1 MFWRHGPQQMI
12 SESNLP
18 DLNSLQIVFAYSWW
32 RVSVFVSVN
41 SNESDHVVCCQ
52 VISECC
58 ALLEKECVSLSTH
71 VRVLPLHVDL
81 SAPAA
86 QQVEEVEEECV
97 RRRVILTDVLGE
109 SSFSLNNIRYVI
121 DTGLQLKTV
130 SLSSSYKHLI
140 NFSPSYLNSI
150 HLHRSTTHKSEQ
162 IHKFNSQ
169 SVNSRRM
176 RAPDGWAVN
185 CQVRKHVC
193 VNAPITWSRVNVVM
207 S

>member
-1 MFWRHGPQQMI
+1 MKVVM
-12 SESNLP
+12 N
-18 DLNSLQIVFAYSWW
+18 
-32 RVSVFVSVN
+32 VFVVR
-41 SNESDHVVCCQ
+41 CQ

-86 QQVEEVEEECV
+86 QQVYEVEEECV

-140 NFSPSYLNSI
+140 NISPSY
-150 HLHRSTTHKSEQ
+150 ST
-162 IHKFNSQ
+162 Q
-169 SVNSRRM
+169 STFTDLQPTNQSRFTSST
-176 RAPDGWAVN
+176 AN
-185 CQVRKHVC
+185 Q
-193 VNAPITWSRVNVVM
+193 
-207 S
+207 